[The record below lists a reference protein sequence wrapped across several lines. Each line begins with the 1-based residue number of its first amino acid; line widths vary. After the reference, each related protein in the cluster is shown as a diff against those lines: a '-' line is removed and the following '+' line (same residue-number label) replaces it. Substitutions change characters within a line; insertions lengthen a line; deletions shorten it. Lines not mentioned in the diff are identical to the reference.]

1 MDAVF
6 SWPLNGKT
14 YLIRGQKYWRY
25 DEVAARPDPGYPH
38 ALSLWEG
45 VPFAPDDVTQV
56 WGVLICK
63 LWSLGE
69 KKEGGKMERRS
80 GRWGHPGN
88 WDKKKGALALGQF

>member
-45 VPFAPDDVTQV
+45 APFAPDDVTTSNT
-56 WGVLICK
+56 GVGSPNLQTVIP
-63 LWSLGE
+63 GRE
-69 KKEGGKMERRS
+69 KGG
-80 GRWGHPGN
+80 G
-88 WDKKKGALALGQF
+88 